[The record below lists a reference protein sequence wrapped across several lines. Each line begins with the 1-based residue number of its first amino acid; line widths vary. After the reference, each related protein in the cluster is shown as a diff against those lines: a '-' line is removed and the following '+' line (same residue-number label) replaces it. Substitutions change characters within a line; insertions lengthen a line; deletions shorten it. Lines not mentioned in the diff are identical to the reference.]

1 MELSKNKE
9 LENKGDEYI
18 TSLIFHTMW
27 GTAACWTTVAKITK
41 GLKELKFK
49 KHKLQALKDN
59 IQMWWKGFGYEDA
72 KTRWTEDR
80 RQKSVAD
87 LTKRLKEILKMW
99 KKEKWVIPEKPRVPV
114 PKRKSM
120 ASMGTLI
127 KYVKYLDDK
136 AESKSSEFEKKYR
149 QVWRERNVRGL
160 SSVEDSRQQQPKPS
174 PIDATLKGYR
184 IEMVFEFDPLDENG
198 NVIKDEEQEL
208 CWCAGTVKDVC
219 DGTWIKSGSV
229 RAVWKK
235 GEAIEVDWDPIGDDI
250 PGGVTRVAINSKKW
264 NKDAVD
270 GWRKHMP
277 SIHYGLKK

>member
-99 KKEKWVIPEKPRVPV
+99 KKEK
-114 PKRKSM
+114 
-120 ASMGTLI
+120 
-127 KYVKYLDDK
+127 
-136 AESKSSEFEKKYR
+136 
-149 QVWRERNVRGL
+149 
-160 SSVEDSRQQQPKPS
+160 
-174 PIDATLKGYR
+174 
-184 IEMVFEFDPLDENG
+184 
-198 NVIKDEEQEL
+198 
-208 CWCAGTVKDVC
+208 
-219 DGTWIKSGSV
+219 
-229 RAVWKK
+229 
-235 GEAIEVDWDPIGDDI
+235 
-250 PGGVTRVAINSKKW
+250 
-264 NKDAVD
+264 
-270 GWRKHMP
+270 
-277 SIHYGLKK
+277 